1 MEVGSLSLYRSS
13 HERSPPG
20 AVELSA
26 VTVPAAAAAAAA
38 QKTNSPTIAITV
50 VDGVGDI
57 AMFWF

>member
-26 VTVPAAAAAAAA
+26 VTVPAAAAA

>member
-26 VTVPAAAAAAAA
+26 VTVPAAAA

>member
-26 VTVPAAAAAAAA
+26 VTVPAAAAAA